1 MPARPAS
8 HRTIPLSATNM
19 SKSPASPRELIDR
32 LDARHDE
39 LIERLDEL
47 NAQIERALA
56 QVYRARGASTR
67 NETAGRAADAD
78 ASRAA

>member
-1 MPARPAS
+1 
-8 HRTIPLSATNM
+8 M

-56 QVYRARGASTR
+56 EVYRARGAAAR
-67 NETAGRAADAD
+67 EETSSDAHEPD

>member
-1 MPARPAS
+1 
-8 HRTIPLSATNM
+8 M
-19 SKSPASPRELIDR
+19 SKSSASPRELIDR

-56 QVYRARGASTR
+56 QVYRARGASR
-67 NETAGRAADAD
+67 PNETATNVRDVDELRAA
-78 ASRAA
+78 